1 MVSLQWNKEFAL
13 EQTADDQ
20 ELLDE
25 LLILFRDSSAADFQQ
40 LQEATVTNDTEGIL
54 SSAHSIKGAAASLG
68 IEGVRMV
75 AMEIE
80 EYAHGSKASG
90 SIEEKVAELNEL
102 LEQFSLLL
110 QNS

>member
-25 LLILFRDSSAADFQQ
+25 LLILFIDSSASDFQQ
-40 LQEATVTNDTEGIL
+40 LQEAIATHNTEGIL
-54 SSAHSIKGAAASLG
+54 TAAHSIKGAAASLG
-68 IEGVRMV
+68 IEGIRIV

-80 EYAHGSKASG
+80 EYARGTQASG
-90 SIEEKVAELNEL
+90 SIEEKVAKLGEL
-102 LEQFSLLL
+102 LEQLNLLL
-110 QNS
+110 